1 MVGHSTKQGETMK
14 RIISSIAILACL
26 LSGCDNAETKARE
39 KATHLASLT
48 CNSSK
53 EGRTVE
59 ELQAIADAC
68 FKRGSYSKSS
78 GIKW

>member
-1 MVGHSTKQGETMK
+1 MK
-14 RIISSIAILACL
+14 ILTVSLALLVCL
-26 LSGCDNAETKARE
+26 LSGCDSAETKAR
-39 KATHLASLT
+39 KKIAHLASLT
-48 CNSSK
+48 CESPK
-53 EGRTVE
+53 QGRTKE